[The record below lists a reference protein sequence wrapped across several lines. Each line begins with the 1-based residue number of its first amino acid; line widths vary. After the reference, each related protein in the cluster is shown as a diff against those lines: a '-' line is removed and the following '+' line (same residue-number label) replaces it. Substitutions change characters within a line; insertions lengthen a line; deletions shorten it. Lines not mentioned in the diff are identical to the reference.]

1 MLRPTLLSLPS
12 SPPSFVSLPF
22 LSSLPSPLF
31 FLPPSPLFPSS
42 YDDPHILSGQGTA
55 ALEVLEQMDHLGV
68 EPDAMVIP
76 VGGGGLL
83 AGMATTIKYLNPRM
97 EVIVSLGVTSWSCSC
112 RSCTTI
118 SSV

>member
-1 MLRPTLLSLPS
+1 MLRLTLLSL
-12 SPPSFVSLPF
+12 SLP
-22 LSSLPSPLF
+22 LSLLT
-31 FLPPSPLFPSS
+31 LPPFSPSS

-97 EVIVSLGVTSWSCSC
+97 EVIVSLGLTSWSCSC